1 MQLPTGIVSRR
12 GVLVKVFRLV
22 VTVCALLT
30 AACASF
36 DTSSVVST
44 GERYEPFTGVET
56 YRLGAGDELGIIV
69 YNEANLSGTF
79 IVGADGYVSLPLVGN
94 IQATGKTAR
103 EIAAEAQNKYGAGY
117 LRLPSVNAQVTRYR
131 RYYVLGEVSKAG
143 AFDYRPGM
151 TALSAIATAEGFS
164 PRANQKVLFI
174 QREGKS
180 EEEIFEVTPGLRI
193 FPGDTIRVGE
203 RYF

>member
-1 MQLPTGIVSRR
+1 M
-12 GVLVKVFRLV
+12 KVFRLV
-22 VTVCALLT
+22 VTVCALFTT

-44 GERYEPFTGVET
+44 GERYEAFTGVET
-56 YRLGAGDELGIIV
+56 YHLGAGDELGIIV
-69 YNEANLSGTF
+69 YNEEALSGTF
-79 IVGADGYVSLPLVGN
+79 IVGADGYVSLPLIGN
-94 IQATGKTAR
+94 IQATGKTTS
-103 EIAAEAQNKYGAGY
+103 EIAAEAQSKYGAGY

-151 TALSAIATAEGFS
+151 NALSAIATAEGFS
-164 PRANQKVLFI
+164 PRAEQRVLFI
-174 QREGKS
+174 RREGGT
-180 EEEIFEVTPGLRI
+180 EEQIFEVTPSLRI